1 MSATIVSYQSVEK
14 DPAVQKELRE
24 IFFESS
30 TKKEFKDEAE
40 KEAFFYKYLGFYLE
54 HYPKLAW
61 VALTDKVLGYVVVSP
76 QSKSEELIKLQ
87 PHLKVFDPECE
98 KFPAHLHINC
108 HSDSRGLGVGS
119 RLINEAVEALKNS
132 NIRGLHIMTGLASQN
147 RSFYRKL
154 GFSFEV
160 ERNFH
165 GSSILFMGKSL
176 SEDSL

>member
-1 MSATIVSYQSVEK
+1 MSANIVSYQSVAK

-30 TKKEFKDEAE
+30 TKKEFKDVAE
-40 KEAFFYKYLGFYLE
+40 KEAFFQKYLGFYLE
-54 HYPKLAW
+54 HYPELAW
-61 VALTDKVLGYVVVSP
+61 VAMSDKVLGYVVVSP
-76 QSKSEELIKLQ
+76 ESNSEELTKLQ
-87 PHLKVFDPECE
+87 PHLKTFDSECE

-119 RLINEAVEALKNS
+119 KLIHKVVQTLKKN
-132 NIRGLHIMTGLASQN
+132 NIKGLHIMTGLASKN
-147 RSFYRKL
+147 RSFYKKL